1 METKTKMLMMKT
13 NIKIKM
19 KGQSKYEGSVSVG
32 LTSLKGGSHAML
44 TVVINMM
51 LVVSR
56 LLQAAAGLRKDRPCM
71 TVMGRHDGPTTA
83 CVFCLSNFT
92 FYAKPTSRSVYSSFC
107 CSSAPILLS
116 YLPTACVATTALE
129 HELCSRILAAPLAA
143 ARLRPR
149 QLPICSMRGSTMRRS
164 RRGPSG

>member
-83 CVFCLSNFT
+83 CVFCLSIFT
-92 FYAKPTSRSVYSSFC
+92 FYARPTWLALRLLF
-107 CSSAPILLS
+107 ILLLVCSHSALLPS
-116 YLPTACVATTALE
+116 YSLRR
-129 HELCSRILAAPLAA
+129 HHRIRA
-143 ARLRPR
+143 
-149 QLPICSMRGSTMRRS
+149 
-164 RRGPSG
+164 